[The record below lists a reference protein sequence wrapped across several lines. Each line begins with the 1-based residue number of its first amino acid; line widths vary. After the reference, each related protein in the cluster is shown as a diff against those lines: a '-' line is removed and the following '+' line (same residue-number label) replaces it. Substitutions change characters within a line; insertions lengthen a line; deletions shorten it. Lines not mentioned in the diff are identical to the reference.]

1 MAMENGLTAEQRT
14 RTSIIALLIMCCFGL
29 FGVSA
34 NADELS
40 VLLNGKA
47 IHLDTKPG
55 VHYNENNWG
64 LGFQYDMTPIE
75 ETLVPFVTVSGFK
88 DSNKNMSY
96 YAGGG
101 LLHRHK
107 FEWGKTPMHFD
118 AGAIV
123 FLMKREGFQE
133 NRLFPGILP
142 AFSLGTPRVAVNMTF
157 IPKIDP
163 KMVPLLFFQLKI
175 TLGDF

>member
-1 MAMENGLTAEQRT
+1 MENGLTAAPHTWT
-14 RTSIIALLIMCCFGL
+14 RILSLLVMSFLG
-29 FGVSA
+29 FFAVPAGA
-34 NADELS
+34 GDFS

-55 VHYNENNWG
+55 IQYNESNWG
-64 LGFQYDMTPIE
+64 LGLQYDLAPVE
-75 ETLVPFVTVSGFK
+75 EKWIPFVTASGFK

-101 LLHRHK
+101 LLHRTS

-123 FLMKREGFQE
+123 FLMKRKGFKDGDP
-133 NRLFPGILP
+133 FAGVLP
-142 AFSLGTPRVAVNMTF
+142 AVSLGTPKVSVNMTY
-157 IPKIDP
+157 IPKVDP
-163 KMVPLLFFQLKI
+163 KMVPILFFQLKI
-175 TLGDF
+175 TLGAF